1 MGRSSTVGI
10 RSCIIAVACLALV
23 AGIALS
29 DTWGQAV
36 DSQSIVGKWEGTW
49 LNISHPNFGG
59 DYNVTVTK
67 IDGNQVYGRYE
78 KLGAAGGRVTSEF
91 IGKLEGGKLTY
102 SNSFSSTELEIS
114 GNQLRGT
121 SVDNFRLAIQMTRS
135 K

>member
-59 DYNVTVTK
+59 DYSVTVTK

-91 IGKLEGGKLTY
+91 IGKLEDGKLTY
-102 SNSFSSTELEIS
+102 SNSFSSTELELS